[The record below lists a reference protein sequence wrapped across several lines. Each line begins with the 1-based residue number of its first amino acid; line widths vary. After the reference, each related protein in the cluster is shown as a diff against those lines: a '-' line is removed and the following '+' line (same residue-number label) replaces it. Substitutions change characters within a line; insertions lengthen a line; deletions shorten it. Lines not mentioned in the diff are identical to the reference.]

1 MQWAD
6 LKESDQSSSAGR
18 SRVTSPTD
26 KYGDV
31 THPRYD
37 QATADNGTYG
47 DYEAVASAAYPAEPV
62 ASFHAVLLQFHI
74 LLNSDSVGDMN
85 HPFDIPPNA

>member
-1 MQWAD
+1 MRWAD
-6 LKESDQSSSAGR
+6 LKESDQSSSAGQ

-37 QATADNGTYG
+37 QATADNGHMENTRPF
-47 DYEAVASAAYPAEPV
+47 ASDDALLYNKGATSPV
-62 ASFHAVLLQFHI
+62 DLRHVLPDTLEFCM
-74 LLNSDSVGDMN
+74 VYT
-85 HPFDIPPNA
+85 A